1 MEDREDS
8 YLQDMHA
15 GVNQALAKYWH
26 VVLAVVIVMFFL
38 FAR

>member
-1 MEDREDS
+1 MEDREDN

-15 GVNQALAKYWH
+15 SVNAILAKHWQ
-26 VVLAVVIVMFFL
+26 VILVIVFVMFFL